1 MIFAVHNYVSS
12 ARSSAGQSSC
22 LLSSGSRVRILPG
35 APGQGV
41 LGSCA
46 HVAGSQKGSHSE
58 YGGSH
63 DASHKQASGAGR
75 GLDLLGRIQ
84 EPVHRGREPGV
95 QPAGTRIRKKVTG
108 RTKTEVRDKLRDL
121 HRQVEGGL
129 RPRRRYT
136 VEDALE
142 DWLAVGLD
150 GLSARTVTLYRGT
163 IAKALREELGSVRL
177 TDLTA
182 ADVQKA
188 LTSIASRVS
197 TRTVQ
202 IAHNVLVRAI
212 RQAERDD
219 LVGRNVAALVK
230 PPKGQGGGRP
240 SKSLTLEQA
249 VALMA
254 AARGTRLEAY
264 VVLSLLSG
272 LRTEEARALRWDHV
286 VAWVSGQWVP
296 VSEAGFD
303 HEQVAVF
310 VWRAERAGGD
320 TKTPESRR
328 TLALPRKCVE
338 ALREHRVR
346 QAEDRLAAGPLWQDH
361 GLVFASAVGTPMD
374 DHNVRRMFRVIT
386 EDAGLGTG
394 WVPREMRHTF
404 VSLLSARGVPVEAI
418 ALLAGHNQTATTELV
433 YRHQIV
439 PALTRGAEV
448 MDQIFG

>member
-1 MIFAVHNYVSS
+1 MTVVSGK
-12 ARSSAGQSSC
+12 R
-22 LLSSGSRVRILPG
+22 R
-35 APGQGV
+35 
-41 LGSCA
+41 
-46 HVAGSQKGSHSE
+46 
-58 YGGSH
+58 
-63 DASHKQASGAGR
+63 GR
-75 GLDLLGRIQ
+75 GEDSIYWDATKSCYVGAVSLGYS
-84 EPVHRGREPGV
+84 PS
-95 QPAGTRIRKKVTG
+95 GTRIRKRVMA
-108 RTKTEVRDKLRDL
+108 RTKTEVREKLKEL
-121 HRQVEGGL
+121 HQQAENGM
-129 RPRRRYT
+129 RPRRHYT
-136 VEDALE
+136 VNDALD
-142 DWLAVGLD
+142 DWLEAGLD
-150 GLSARTVTLYRGT
+150 GLAPSTVTVYRNT
-163 IAKALREELGSVRL
+163 IAKALREELGTVEL
-177 TDLTA
+177 TKLTA
-182 ADVQKA
+182 GAVQKA
-188 LTSIASRVS
+188 LANLAARVS

-202 IAHNVLVRAI
+202 MAHNVLVRAI
-212 RQAERDD
+212 RHAERDD

-230 PPKGQGGGRP
+230 PPKGQLGGRP
-240 SKSLTLEQA
+240 SKSLTFEQA
-249 VALMA
+249 VSLMA

-264 VVLSLLSG
+264 IVLSLLSG
-272 LRTEEARALRWDHV
+272 VRTEEARALRWDHV

-296 VSEAGFD
+296 VLDAGFD

-320 TKTPESRR
+320 TKTPQSRR

-346 QAEDRLAAGPLWQDH
+346 QVQDRLVAGPLWQDQ

-374 DHNVRRMFRVIT
+374 DHNVRRMFRAIT

-448 MDQIFG
+448 MDQIFSQQI

>member
-1 MIFAVHNYVSS
+1 MTVVSGKRRRRGEDSIYWDAAKSCYVGAVS
-12 ARSSAGQSSC
+12 
-22 LLSSGSRVRILPG
+22 
-35 APGQGV
+35 
-41 LGSCA
+41 LGYNPS
-46 HVAGSQKGSHSE
+46 
-58 YGGSH
+58 
-63 DASHKQASGAGR
+63 
-75 GLDLLGRIQ
+75 
-84 EPVHRGREPGV
+84 
-95 QPAGTRIRKKVTG
+95 GTRIRKRVMA
-108 RTKTEVRDKLRDL
+108 RTKTEVREKLKEL
-121 HRQVEGGL
+121 HQQAERGV
-129 RPRRRYT
+129 RPRRHYT
-136 VEDALE
+136 VNDALD
-142 DWLAVGLD
+142 DWLSTGLD
-150 GLSARTVTLYRGT
+150 GLAPSTVTVYRNT
-163 IAKALREELGSVRL
+163 IAKALREELGAIEL
-177 TDLTA
+177 TKLTA
-182 ADVQKA
+182 GAAQKA
-188 LTSIASRVS
+188 LTNWAARRS

-202 IAHNVLVRAI
+202 MAHNVLVRAI
-212 RQAERDD
+212 RHAERDD

-230 PPKGQGGGRP
+230 PPKGQLGGRP

-249 VALMA
+249 VSLMA

-264 VVLSLLSG
+264 IVLSLLSG
-272 LRTEEARALRWDHV
+272 MRTEEARALRWDHV
-286 VAWVSGQWVP
+286 VAWVAGQWVP
-296 VSEAGFD
+296 VLEAGFE

-374 DHNVRRMFRVIT
+374 DHNVRRMFRIIT

-394 WVPREMRHTF
+394 WVPREMRHTY

-448 MDQIFG
+448 MDQIFSQQT

>member
-1 MIFAVHNYVSS
+1 MVAPITQAT
-12 ARSSAGQSSC
+12 
-22 LLSSGSRVRILPG
+22 SRRR
-35 APGQGV
+35 GQGEDSIYWDSSKNRYIGAV
-41 LGSCA
+41 SLGFS
-46 HVAGSQKGSHSE
+46 
-58 YGGSH
+58 
-63 DASHKQASGAGR
+63 
-75 GLDLLGRIQ
+75 
-84 EPVHRGREPGV
+84 
-95 QPAGTRIRKKVTG
+95 PAGTRIRKKVTG
-108 RTKTEVRDKLRDL
+108 RTKTEVRDKLREL

-202 IAHNVLVRAI
+202 ITHNVLVRAI

-219 LVGRNVAALVK
+219 LVGRNVASLVK
-230 PPKGQGGGRP
+230 PPKGQLGGRP

-249 VALMA
+249 VSLMA

-264 VVLSLLSG
+264 IVLSG
-272 LRTEEARALRWDHV
+272 MRTEEARALRWDHV
-286 VAWVSGQWVP
+286 VAWVGGQWVS
-296 VSEAGFD
+296 VAEAGFD

-338 ALREHRVR
+338 ARGAPHRVR

-374 DHNVRRMFRVIT
+374 DHNVRRMFRVAIT

-418 ALLAGHNQTATTELV
+418 ALLAGHNQTTTTELV